1 MIIWK
6 RIKAFIKH
14 TLLLVAA
21 LSFFSCRKDAP
32 AGKWV
37 VAEYTYKSDIADQ
50 RFTYQYDNQGRLV
63 RVTEDMKG
71 VLTVHLVYTY
81 DQNTITRYTVDNPVD
96 LENWTSKVVYTL
108 DNSGRVIKSV
118 NVGMDETSIYSYSPD
133 GFLDTVTD
141 EEGDVSIYSWKNN
154 SLEKIMRPDGI
165 TVRYTYTDK
174 ESLGLFTVNYSER
187 GDNNLTH
194 LGCFGKNSRLLPAK
208 IEDVTSDGKVVMST
222 EYNYTSFDATAHLT
236 GYTETTSLSMAP
248 LETKSTNTCTL
259 TWKNL
264 Q

>member
-1 MIIWK
+1 M
-6 RIKAFIKH
+6 KAFIKH
-14 TLLLVAA
+14 ILLLVAA
-21 LSFFSCRKDAP
+21 LSLFSCRKDAP

-37 VAEYTYKSDIADQ
+37 LAEYTYKSDILDQ
-50 RFTYQYDNQGRLV
+50 RFTYQYDSQGRLV

-81 DQNTITRYTVDNPVD
+81 DQNTITRYTVDNPAD

-154 SLEKIMRPDGI
+154 SLEKIVRPDGS
-165 TVRYTYTDK
+165 TVKYTYSNK
-174 ESLGLFTVNYSER
+174 ESLGLYLTNDNEK
-187 GDNNLTH
+187 GDYDLARM
-194 LGCFGKNSRLLPAK
+194 GYFGKNSRLLPAK
-208 IEDVTSDGKVVMST
+208 IEDVTADGKVVLT
-222 EYNYTSFDATAHLT
+222 REYNYTEFDAHAHLL
-236 GYTETTSLSMAP
+236 GYTETTTT
-248 LETKSTNTCTL
+248 ETYKL

-264 Q
+264 P

>member
-1 MIIWK
+1 M
-6 RIKAFIKH
+6 KAFIKH
-14 TLLLVAA
+14 ILLLVAA
-21 LSFFSCRKDAP
+21 LSLFSCRKDAP

-37 VAEYTYKSDIADQ
+37 VAEYTYKSDILDQ
-50 RFTYQYDNQGRLV
+50 RFTYQYDSQGRLV

-81 DQNTITRYTVDNPVD
+81 DQNTITRYTVDNPAD

-154 SLEKIMRPDGI
+154 SLEKIVRPDGS
-165 TVRYTYTDK
+165 TVKYTYSNK
-174 ESLGLFTVNYSER
+174 ESLGLYLTNDNEK
-187 GDNNLTH
+187 GDYDLARM
-194 LGCFGKNSRLLPAK
+194 GYFGKNSRLLPAK
-208 IEDVTSDGKVVMST
+208 IEDVTADGKVVLT
-222 EYNYTSFDATAHLT
+222 REYNYTEFDAHAHLL
-236 GYTETTSLSMAP
+236 GYTETTTVSMVP
-248 LETKSTNTCTL
+248 PETTTTETYKL

-264 Q
+264 P

>member
-1 MIIWK
+1 M
-6 RIKAFIKH
+6 KAFIKH
-14 TLLLVAA
+14 ILLLVAA
-21 LSFFSCRKDAP
+21 LSLFSCRKDTP

-37 VAEYTYKSDIADQ
+37 VAEYTYKSDILDQ
-50 RFTYQYDNQGRLV
+50 LFTYQYDSQGRLV

-81 DQNTITRYTVDNPVD
+81 DQNAITRYTVDNPAD

-154 SLEKIMRPDGI
+154 SLEKIVRPDGS
-165 TVRYTYTDK
+165 TVKYTYSNK
-174 ESLGLFTVNYSER
+174 ESLGLYLTNDNEK
-187 GDNNLTH
+187 GDYDLARM
-194 LGCFGKNSRLLPAK
+194 GYFGKNSRLLPAK
-208 IEDVTSDGKVVMST
+208 IEDVTADGKVVLT
-222 EYNYTSFDATAHLT
+222 REYNYTEFDAHAHLL
-236 GYTETTSLSMAP
+236 GYTETTTVSMVP
-248 LETKSTNTCTL
+248 PETTTTETYKL

-264 Q
+264 P